1 MSTVYILGAGA
12 SHEGGVAL
20 GRHILAAAYS
30 LWQQEDAFDPAERE
44 RVAALFA
51 FIADVYHGGQLDL
64 SALPDLDGLWGIVE
78 IGARERAR
86 FGRYGGRWNPSAV
99 RDALT
104 SIMVHILVGC
114 RVEYD
119 ADGQPFYTL
128 KPLVNP
134 YRDFVPCLEPGD
146 TIIALNYDTL
156 LDRALHEAGIPTDLG
171 SDFRREP
178 NNKTEPPLRLLKIHG
193 SFNWLF
199 CPTCDNIWEFAMD
212 DVAGYALRADA
223 QHVACPIDGT
233 PRETIIIP
241 PSLVKTYSNRHL
253 DNIWAAAA
261 ETIRTAEQIVAIGY
275 ALADA
280 DIQVRYMLV
289 QAASLNPNLSL
300 PGHIEVVNISQ
311 RVLDGYRAYFGPVA
325 VNARQMRFNE
335 WLAQRRAHPV
345 SQLM

>member
-30 LWQQEDAFDPAERE
+30 LWQDGEAFDAADRE

-51 FIADVYHGGQLDL
+51 FIADVYHGGQLDV

-78 IGARERAR
+78 VGARERAR
-86 FGRYGGRWNPSAV
+86 FGRYGGRWDPAKV

-104 SIMVHILVGC
+104 TIMVHILVGC

-119 ADGQPFYTL
+119 ADGQPHYTL
-128 KPLVNP
+128 KPVDNP
-134 YRDFVPCLEPGD
+134 YRDFVACLTPGD

-171 SDFRREP
+171 SDFYRERR
-178 NNKTEPPLRLLKIHG
+178 NMTSPPIRLLKIHG
-193 SFNWLF
+193 SFNWLY
-199 CPTCDNIWEFAMD
+199 CPTCDNIWEFTLD
-212 DVAGYALRADA
+212 DVAGYALRAND
-223 QHVACPIDGT
+223 QHVDCPIDGT
-233 PRETIIIP
+233 PRETVIIP

-261 ETIRTAEQIVAIGY
+261 ETIRTTDRMVAIGY

-289 QAASLNPNLSL
+289 QAASLNPALSR
-300 PGHIEVVNISQ
+300 PGSIEVINISQ
-311 RVLDGYRAYFGPVA
+311 RVLDGYRAYFGPTIVHGQR
-325 VNARQMRFNE
+325 NRFNE
-335 WLAQRRAHPV
+335 WLVQRRGTPV
-345 SQLM
+345 ARPG

>member
-20 GRHILAAAYS
+20 GRHILPAAYS
-30 LWQQEDAFDPAERE
+30 LWQQGAFDAAEQE

-51 FIADVYHGGQLDL
+51 FIGDVYHGGQLDIN
-64 SALPDLDGLWGIVE
+64 ALPDLDGLWGIVE

-86 FGRYGGRWNPSAV
+86 FGRFAGRWNPSIV

-104 SIMVHILVGC
+104 SMMVHILVGS

-119 ADGQPFYTL
+119 QDGVSLYTL
-128 KPLVNP
+128 NPLDNP
-134 YRDFVPCLEPGD
+134 YRNFVPCLKPDD

-156 LDRALHEAGIPTDLG
+156 LDRALHEAGVVTHLG
-171 SDFRREP
+171 SDFRREQP
-178 NNKTEPPLRLLKIHG
+178 APAIPSLRLLKIHG
-193 SFNWLF
+193 SFNWLY

-223 QHVACPIDGT
+223 QHVHCPIDGT

-253 DNIWAAAA
+253 DNIWSAAA
-261 ETIRTAEQIVAIGY
+261 ETIRTAKRMVAIGY

-280 DIQVRYMLV
+280 DIQVRYMMV
-289 QAASLNPNLSL
+289 QAASLNPALSQ

-311 RVLDGYRAYFGPVA
+311 RVLDGYRAYFGPTA
-325 VNARQMRFNE
+325 VNALQMRFRE
-335 WLAQRRAHPV
+335 WLVREPARPV
-345 SQLM
+345 SPPA